1 MNIDLLSYLFDDD
14 AQEEV
19 KAITET
25 PQEIPK
31 EENVDLYKQQKL
43 MRQEMEEQE
52 EYTLAMQPLLD
63 LENDEEFRSRSKDVS
78 FFEANFTKGNPFTT
92 PASSLN
98 PDSYLA
104 VIYGNEGGSTGV
116 DPSDVKGTASGKYA
130 LVDKAKLD
138 MYNKHYKNQMTYSE
152 FTKKYNT
159 NPYFEYEVARNLA
172 SEKIY
177 SSKTA
182 AEAIGSW
189 YYPEGAKRGQFGM
202 VPEPGYGNKLTIGQY
217 VLNAYKNYK

>member
-1 MNIDLLSYLFDDD
+1 
-14 AQEEV
+14 
-19 KAITET
+19 
-25 PQEIPK
+25 
-31 EENVDLYKQQKL
+31 
-43 MRQEMEEQE
+43 
-52 EYTLAMQPLLD
+52 
-63 LENDEEFRSRSKDVS
+63 
-78 FFEANFTKGNPFTT
+78 
-92 PASSLN
+92 
-98 PDSYLA
+98 
-104 VIYGNEGGSTGV
+104 
-116 DPSDVKGTASGKYA
+116 
-130 LVDKAKLD
+130 